1 MKRVIVRYKVKA
13 DKVQEN
19 IDYVKKVFKELN
31 KTAPAG
37 LRYATFVQ
45 PDGVSFIHI
54 ASIET
59 KDGNNPLSES
69 PAFKEFQK
77 AIKDRCEIPPQPVE
91 LTEVGS
97 YNLF

>member
-13 DKVQEN
+13 DKAQEN
-19 IDYVKKVFKELN
+19 INYVKKVFEELK

-37 LRYATFVQ
+37 LRYATFIQ

-69 PAFKEFQK
+69 PAFAEFQK
-77 AIKDRCEIPPQPVE
+77 EIKDRCEIPPQPV
-91 LTEVGS
+91 
-97 YNLF
+97 